1 MHPPPNQRLLR
12 QRFSRLRLCRLQHHH
27 STPKTS
33 YIVRGQGATPAL
45 DPPRAACAATPC
57 TCPTTPHLTPK
68 TSDKTR
74 GCAAHVRQLAR
85 DCLGLGPQLRHLRV
99 ADASKLLLQSAAAA
113 REGAVSA
120 CACEPAATK
129 PQTRGDCPSTPQP
142 VLHLRHFLGQVLGVL
157 VELRLRARYALCG
170 GMIMG

>member
-1 MHPPPNQRLLR
+1 MHPPPHQRLLR

-27 STPKTS
+27 LIPKTS

-57 TCPTTPHLTPK
+57 TCTTTAHLTPK

-74 GCAAHVRQLAR
+74 GCAAHVRQLTR

-99 ADASKLLLQSAAAA
+99 ADARKLLLQSAAAA
-113 REGAVSA
+113 REGRGECVRVHTRSNKAA
-120 CACEPAATK
+120 NPRRLPLNAAT
-129 PQTRGDCPSTPQP
+129 CASSSTLSWSSPWGP
-142 VLHLRHFLGQVLGVL
+142 
-157 VELRLRARYALCG
+157 C
-170 GMIMG
+170 